1 MEDLYYPL
9 EIVESSFEV
18 KGSSFISYVIPK
30 IEVESWNLK
39 MRQKHPKAVH
49 FVTASR
55 FLNDKGQIEES
66 FSDDGEPKGT
76 SGMPTLKVLRG
87 YGLIECGL
95 LTIRYFGG
103 TLLGTGGLVRAYTQ
117 GAKDAVLAAK
127 VSGRLALYI
136 PKENAQITIDFALF
150 AQVEYLAKKVGI
162 QIVKKEFLSNGVSL
176 KVEAKAEDLE
186 QFLQKIKELQY

>member
-18 KGSSFISYVIPK
+18 KGSTFISYAIPK
-30 IEVESWNLK
+30 VEVENWNLK

-49 FVTASR
+49 FVMASR
-55 FLNDKGQIEES
+55 SFNDKRQIKES

-117 GAKDAVLAAK
+117 AAKDVVLKARNSNK
-127 VSGRLALYI
+127 LALYI
-136 PKENAQITIDFALF
+136 PKECAEIMVSFTLF
-150 AQVEYLAKKVGI
+150 TQVEYLAKKFGI
-162 QIVKKEFLSNGVSL
+162 QIIKREFLSNGVCL
-176 KVEAKAEDLE
+176 KVEAKAEVLA
-186 QFLQKIKELQY
+186 QFLKKVETLQY